1 MSYDRKNK
9 QTEITTLYM
18 NDLTS
23 QTFKGI
29 NNPFKGRCLGF
40 ISKLIYFLPEP
51 QPEQEMLGILFKLIN
66 SN

>member
-1 MSYDRKNK
+1 MGYDRTNK
-9 QTEITTLYM
+9 QTETLYM
-18 NDLTS
+18 DDLTS
-23 QTFKGI
+23 QTFKEI
-29 NNPFKGRCLGF
+29 KNPFEGRCLGF

>member
-1 MSYDRKNK
+1 MSYDRTSK
-9 QTEITTLYM
+9 QTETLYM
-18 NDLTS
+18 DDLTS

-40 ISKLIYFLPEP
+40 ISKLIYYLPEP